1 MRGCAEL
8 LLELNTFDEHWRIE
22 AKETSRTLGKTASQT
37 ISAFSN
43 EPGIEGGYLLLGV
56 SRNPASGN
64 YRVTGVHDP
73 DKLQREVASLCAS
86 AFNRP
91 LRPNVQVCMVDEK
104 PVIVVYIPEEE
115 PHSKPIY
122 IKAQGL
128 PRGAYRRIGSTA
140 QHCTDEDIRM
150 FHTSAGRRTYDES
163 VIPGASLDDIDPH
176 AIDEYR
182 RARRA
187 ANPHAPELNWDDGD
201 ILLALKCADKQDDE
215 LIPTLAG
222 ILLFGKD
229 MAIRKYLPL
238 MRVDYLRVPGHKW
251 DGEISYSL
259 EFREPLLRM
268 IPRVIAGIMDD
279 IPRCVAFHEGS
290 IQRHEKPLIPER
302 VVREAVVNALM
313 HRNYRSC
320 GTIQI
325 IRYPGRL
332 EITNPGH
339 SLVEIG
345 DEGSITSVTRNPVIA
360 AVLHDT
366 NLAENK
372 GSGIRMMVQLT
383 REAHLSPPIFESNR
397 QADYFRAT
405 FSLHHFFSEEE
416 LEWLR
421 GFSVADVS
429 DEEAMALVFVRR
441 NGSIS
446 NEQCRDLTGLDVIG
460 ASKLLGRL
468 RDLGF
473 LIQHPHGAMTFYT
486 PTGRLEVTPVC
497 TTRFREVEVSLD
509 AGETLS
515 ADSEAIS
522 PDIAESIRM
531 LGKRSSPQ
539 EVRQVIVQICS
550 MRPFSAGEI
559 AQLVGRSKKWVSA
572 SYLKP
577 MIRDGQLEYMI
588 PGEPNHPEQKYTV
601 GRSEQEV

>member
-8 LLELNTFDEHWRIE
+8 LLELNTYDEHWRIE
-22 AKETSRTLGKTASQT
+22 AKEMSRTLGKTTTQT

-56 SRNPASGN
+56 SRDPASGN
-64 YRVTGVHDP
+64 YRVIGVHDP

-104 PVIVVYIPEEE
+104 PTIVVYIPEEE
-115 PHSKPIY
+115 PHNKPIY

-140 QHCTDEDIRM
+140 QRCTDEDIRM
-150 FHTSAGRRTYDES
+150 FHTSAERRTFDES
-163 VIPGASLDDIDPH
+163 VIPGALLDDIDPH

-182 RARRA
+182 RARRT
-187 ANPHAPELNWDDGD
+187 ANPHAPELNWDDRD
-201 ILLALKCADKQDDE
+201 LLLALKCADKQDNE
-215 LIPTLAG
+215 IIPTLAG
-222 ILLFGKD
+222 IILFGKD
-229 MAIRKYLPL
+229 IAIRKYLPL
-238 MRVDYLRVPGHKW
+238 MRVDYLRVPTHKW
-251 DGEISYSL
+251 NGEISYSL

-279 IPRCVAFHEGS
+279 IPRSVAFHEGS
-290 IQRHEKPLIPER
+290 VQRHEKPLIPER
-302 VVREAVVNALM
+302 VIREAVVNALM

-345 DEGSITSVTRNPVIA
+345 DEGSITSVTRNPAIA
-360 AVLHDT
+360 AILHDT

-383 REAHLSPPIFESNR
+383 QEARLSPPVFESNR
-397 QADYFRAT
+397 QDDYFRAT

-416 LEWLR
+416 LAWLR
-421 GFSVADVS
+421 GFSATDLS
-429 DEEAMALVFVRR
+429 DEEAMALVFARR
-441 NGSIS
+441 NGSVS

-486 PTGRLEVTPVC
+486 PTGQLGVISARTISFQETDIP
-497 TTRFREVEVSLD
+497 LD
-509 AGETLS
+509 ADKTLS
-515 ADSEAIS
+515 VGPEIIP
-522 PDIAESIRM
+522 PDIAESIRD
-531 LGKRSSPQ
+531 LGKRSPSQ
-539 EVRQVIVQICS
+539 EVRRVIIQICNV
-550 MRPFSAGEI
+550 RPFSAEEI
-559 AQLVGRSKKWVSA
+559 AQMIGRSKKWVSV
-572 SYLKP
+572 SYLQP
-577 MIRDGQLEYMI
+577 MVRDGQLEYAI
-588 PGEPNHPEQKYTV
+588 PGEPNHPEQKYMV
-601 GRSEQEV
+601 RRSQQEI

>member
-1 MRGCAEL
+1 
-8 LLELNTFDEHWRIE
+8 
-22 AKETSRTLGKTASQT
+22 
-37 ISAFSN
+37 
-43 EPGIEGGYLLLGV
+43 
-56 SRNPASGN
+56 
-64 YRVTGVHDP
+64 
-73 DKLQREVASLCAS
+73 
-86 AFNRP
+86 
-91 LRPNVQVCMVDEK
+91 
-104 PVIVVYIPEEE
+104 
-115 PHSKPIY
+115 
-122 IKAQGL
+122 
-128 PRGAYRRIGSTA
+128 
-140 QHCTDEDIRM
+140 M
-150 FHTSAGRRTYDES
+150 FHTSAGRRTFDES

-176 AIDEYR
+176 AIGEYR

-187 ANPHAPELNWDDGD
+187 ANPHAPELNWGDGD
-201 ILLALKCADKQDDE
+201 LLLALKCADKQDDE

-222 ILLFGKD
+222 ILLFGRD

-238 MRVDYLRVPGHKW
+238 MRVDYIRVPGHKW
-251 DGEISYSL
+251 NGEISYSL
-259 EFREPLLRM
+259 EFREPMLRM
-268 IPRVIAGIMDD
+268 IPRVIAGIMGD

-290 IQRHEKPLIPER
+290 AQRHEKPLIPER

-320 GTIQI
+320 GTIRI

-345 DEGSITSVTRNPVIA
+345 DEGNITSVTRNPIVA

-383 REAHLSPPIFESNR
+383 REARLSPPVFESNR
-397 QADYFRAT
+397 QADYFRAV

-421 GFSVADVS
+421 GFSVADLS

-446 NEQCRDLTGLDVIG
+446 NEQCRDLTELDVVG
-460 ASKLLGRL
+460 ASKLLGKL

-486 PTGRLEVTPVC
+486 PTGLLGVAPVC
-497 TTRFREVEVSLD
+497 TVCQQVEVPPD
-509 AGETLS
+509 VGETLS
-515 ADSEAIS
+515 VDSEAIP

-539 EVRQVIVQICS
+539 ETRRVIVQICS
-550 MRPFSAGEI
+550 VRPFSAGEI
-559 AQLVGRSKKWVSA
+559 ARLVGRSKRWVLS
-572 SYLKP
+572 SYLNP
-577 MIRDGQLEYMI
+577 MIRDGQLEYVI
-588 PGEPNHPEQKYTV
+588 PGEQNHPEQKYTV
-601 GRSEQEV
+601 GRNEQEV